1 MASFR
6 FMHAADLHL
15 DSPFIGISGLD
26 DNLRSF
32 VQESTFRALERLV
45 QLAID
50 QHVDFIVISGDIY
63 DSSNISLRA
72 QLRFLESLNRLGME
86 GIAVYVIHG
95 NHAPLD
101 STKLT

>member
-26 DNLRSF
+26 DTLRSY

-50 QHVDFIVISGDIY
+50 QQVDFIVISGDIY
-63 DSSNISLRA
+63 DSSNICCARSFA
-72 QLRFLESLNRLGME
+72 SW
-86 GIAVYVIHG
+86 I
-95 NHAPLD
+95 PL
-101 STKLT
+101 TVWE

>member
-26 DNLRSF
+26 DTLRSY

-50 QHVDFIVISGDIY
+50 QQVDFIVISGDIY
-63 DSSNISLRA
+63 DSSNISARA
-72 QLRFLESLNRLGME
+72 ASW
-86 GIAVYVIHG
+86 I
-95 NHAPLD
+95 PL
-101 STKLT
+101 TVWE

>member
-6 FMHAADLHL
+6 FIHAADLHL

-26 DNLRSF
+26 EDLRSF

-45 QLAID
+45 QLAIGE
-50 QHVDFIVISGDIY
+50 QVDFIVISGDVY

-72 QLRFLESLNRLGME
+72 QLRFLDSLNRLGRKGSRFM
-86 GIAVYVIHG
+86 
-95 NHAPLD
+95 
-101 STKLT
+101 